1 MYLHT
6 ICTFVI
12 MTPKIKDRVL
22 FDVCVFDYLSLEEE
36 SNAKK
41 SKDRTEQLKKLGNYL
56 ST

>member
-1 MYLHT
+1 
-6 ICTFVI
+6 